1 MALSPLGNGWFPR
14 IDRVLSAF
22 PGAVRADA
30 GTARDGLARFLD
42 LVVSWNQRMDLTA
55 ARSADELVDL
65 MLADAAAISAQGVTS
80 RTASDQRERWL
91 DIGSGAGAP
100 GVALAL
106 LAPELE
112 MTLVEPRQKRVAF
125 LRTALAELGLSGVGV
140 ERCRSSELED
150 QRCDVAVSRAT
161 LAPAEWL
168 PEGARLAK
176 GSVWVLLARDAAP
189 HLDGWQPDLDLVYTW
204 PLTGAG
210 RRAVRY
216 VQQP

>member
-1 MALSPLGNGWFPR
+1 MALSTLGNGWLPL
-14 IDRVLSAF
+14 IERVLSAF

-30 GTARDGLARFLD
+30 AAARESLTRFLD

-55 ARSADELVDL
+55 ARSHDELVDL
-65 MLADAAAISAQGVTS
+65 MLADAAAIAAQSSAAVSEGE
-80 RTASDQRERWL
+80 RERWL

-100 GVALAL
+100 GVALAV
-106 LAPELE
+106 LAPEIE

-125 LRTALAELGLSGVGV
+125 LRTALAELGLGRVGV
-140 ERCRSSELED
+140 ERRRSSELDD

-176 GSVWVLLARDAAP
+176 RHVWVLLAREAP
-189 HLDGWQPDLDLVYTW
+189 PAWDGWQPELDLDYAW

>member
-14 IDRVLSAF
+14 IDRVLAAF

-30 GTARDGLARFLD
+30 VAARDGLARFLD

-55 ARSADELVDL
+55 ARSPDELVDL
-65 MLADAAAISAQGVTS
+65 MLADAAAISAQGVGS
-80 RTASDQRERWL
+80 RTASSRESWL

-100 GVALAL
+100 GIAVALL
-106 LAPELE
+106 DPELA

-125 LRTALAELGLSGVGV
+125 LRTALVELGLTRVGV
-140 ERCRSSELED
+140 ERCRSSDLDD

-176 GSVWVLLARDAAP
+176 ASVWVLLARDTP
-189 HLDGWQPDLDLVYTW
+189 PVLEGWQPDLDLDYAW

>member
-1 MALSPLGNGWFPR
+1 MALSLLGNGWLPR
-14 IDRVLSAF
+14 IDRVLAAF
-22 PGAVRADA
+22 PGASRAEA
-30 GTARDGLARFLD
+30 ATARESLARFLD

-55 ARSADELVDL
+55 ARSNDELADL
-65 MLADAAAISAQGVTS
+65 MLADAAAISAHGVTS
-80 RTASDQRERWL
+80 RTASDSRDSWL

-106 LAPELE
+106 LDPAIA

-125 LRTALAELGLSGVGV
+125 LRTALVELGLTKVGV
-140 ERCRSSELED
+140 ERCRSSELD
-150 QRCDVAVSRAT
+150 DRRCDVAVSRAT

-176 GSVWVLLARDAAP
+176 ASVWVLLARDEP
-189 HLDGWQPDLDLVYTW
+189 PSLEGWQPDLDLEYTW